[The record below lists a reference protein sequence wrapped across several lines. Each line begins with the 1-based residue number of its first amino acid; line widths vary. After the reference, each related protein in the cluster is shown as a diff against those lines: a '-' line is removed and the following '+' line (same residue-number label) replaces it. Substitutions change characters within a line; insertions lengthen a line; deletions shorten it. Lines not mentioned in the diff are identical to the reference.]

1 MSIEKAKTEKQTIR
15 TGKRAGMKDRAT
27 ISITVNDSD
36 RTVTTL
42 WERVKKY
49 HSRNKETA
57 AETARRVLL
66 KGLMA
71 EIEDMT
77 LLAEKA
83 EKQEQERLQGRLFN
97 D

>member
-1 MSIEKAKTEKQTIR
+1 MAIEKAKTEKQTIR

-27 ISITVNDSD
+27 ISITVNDAD
-36 RTVTTL
+36 RTVTRL
-42 WERVKKY
+42 WETVKKFN
-49 HSRNKETA
+49 SRKKETA

-66 KGLMA
+66 RGLTA
-71 EIEDMT
+71 EIEDIT
-77 LLAEKA
+77 LITAKA